1 MEVGFSKKFLYFRL
15 NDHPKPQQM
24 FNKNYPFFTSS
35 SKGMVKHFEEYSNWI
50 KKNIRKI

>member
-1 MEVGFSKKFLYFRL
+1 
-15 NDHPKPQQM
+15 M

-50 KKNIRKI
+50 KKKYKKNLKNLVRLDQMMELS